1 MGNILI
7 YGVSSEQSWD
17 VAEQLAATFSVIVT
31 DDEIQYDFPRDIAVV
46 QEDEDLPELSPLRGF
61 IVFFDVSD
69 EPGSVARKIYIDE
82 YFEKLQHLTNQ
93 ALSAVPS
100 GGGIVFAAL
109 NSYGPPNTKEAER
122 FFRVLENLDKSDVS
136 KHFLGTHKAMQVPG
150 IEICSPEELSGSVR
164 ARVPFS

>member
-31 DDEIQYDFPRDIAVV
+31 DDEIQYDFPRDITVV
-46 QEDEDLPELSPLRGF
+46 QEDEDLPELSPLSGF

-82 YFEKLQHLTNQ
+82 YFEKLQHLTSQ

-100 GGGIVFAAL
+100 GGSIVLQLSIPMDHQIPKRLKGF
-109 NSYGPPNTKEAER
+109 SG
-122 FFRVLENLDKSDVS
+122 
-136 KHFLGTHKAMQVPG
+136 FLRTLTNRM
-150 IEICSPEELSGSVR
+150 
-164 ARVPFS
+164 